1 MKRSEKLTLNA
12 KRHAWLSACSLVV
25 SAALVCWVPAAVLS
39 GYSDPGGIAV
49 PAAVG
54 ALAFAIIGLVVCI
67 CLLLEAI
74 RLARLARTERAWE
87 YEREVRPRL

>member
-1 MKRSEKLTLNA
+1 MKRSERLSLKA
-12 KRHAWLSACSLVV
+12 KRYAWLSACSLVV
-25 SAALVCWVPAAVLS
+25 SAALACWAPSAVLS

-54 ALAFAIIGLVVCI
+54 ALAFAIIGLVICI
-67 CLLLEAI
+67 GLILEAI
-74 RLARLARTERAWE
+74 RLARLARNERAWE